1 MPRMLDAFKVELE
14 KHSELDVIERIELPP
29 RAERRTPVPSP
40 YRTGAVGRWLLSD
53 EALKGNL
60 WRHQALA
67 LEAFSSGD
75 NVVLSTGTASGKS
88 LVFQAATIKTLEADD
103 ESKVL
108 VFYPLKALAADQDV
122 SWSRTLERAGLP
134 GRWVASLTG
143 DVLPTERKAILEQ
156 ARIVIATPDVCHAWL
171 MRELATRASRRFLAN
186 LRLII
191 VDEAH
196 VFDAVFGSNA
206 AFLIRRLEAATRICQ
221 AKKPDNSPFAV
232 IAASATIANPR
243 EHLHGLTGLDFTVVD
258 EVQDGSPQYA
268 RALLHL
274 AYDPDEAQERISIL
288 QRDLIEQSDSGSF
301 ITFADSRQGV
311 ERLAA
316 ATEHELVSPYRGGY
330 EADDRAVIERALRSG
345 SLRGVVATSALEL
358 GINIAHFEV
367 GLNIHL
373 PASRKGFRQRLGRV
387 GRSSRGAFAIVA
399 ASNAFRRYGSSL
411 EDYYRRSVEPS
422 HLYLGNRFVH
432 FAHAKC
438 LADELEMLG
447 ARGKAAPPQGIDW
460 PAGFADVFEFARV
473 TGTRARPREFDHIAG
488 MGGDNPHHNYPLRN
502 IGGENF
508 QIGRGTGLFDR
519 IGSLTLQQAIREAYP
534 GAVYMHN
541 ARRWRVK
548 EWSSRAWERV
558 IKVSPMKAPIN
569 TRPLIRTFVNLSVE
583 RDGVVAGNLRKG
595 PHGFLAE
602 CQLQIS
608 ERVEGYQELGE
619 RKLYRDLRQNNSNMS
634 PKTRDFRTTGVAL
647 KIEAQWMADGDT
659 KRQLANAL
667 HDLTVR
673 DYSITPQ
680 DVDSAATNIALV
692 TNGQRKAVSDV
703 IVIYDATYGSLRLT
717 EPVFEELD
725 ALIKRLERSSEL
737 SSAGDSLVPADVAG
751 ALREWFDELE
761 SAEEEDYST
770 LLGGGDEV
778 ETDGLLYVL
787 APGSL
792 VARRD
797 RKGILRDIE
806 ILAPE
811 IVSLGDSPK
820 LFYRYKTGRPGTAM
834 LVADAVEVIGGE
846 YRYQKWN
853 PETLEYVEDED
864 DQL

>member
-14 KHSELDVIERIELPP
+14 KRNDLEVIERLEIPP
-29 RAERRTPVPSP
+29 RDERRRRVPSP
-40 YRTGAVGRWLLSD
+40 YRTGATGRWLLAD
-53 EALKGNL
+53 ETLKGNL
-60 WRHQALA
+60 WWHQAHA
-67 LEAFSSGD
+67 LEAFSSGN
-75 NVVLSTGTASGKS
+75 NVVLSTGTSSGKS
-88 LVFQAATIKTLEADD
+88 LVFQAATARTLEAD
-103 ESKVL
+103 EEAKIL

-122 SWSRTLERAGLP
+122 SWRRTLKRAGLP
-134 GRWVASLTG
+134 ERWVASVTG
-143 DVLPTERKAILEQ
+143 DVLPAERKAILEQ

-171 MRELATRASRRFLAN
+171 MRELATHTSKRFLAS
-186 LRLII
+186 LRLVI

-206 AFLIRRLEAATRICQ
+206 AFLIRRIEVAARICQ
-221 AKKPDNSPFAV
+221 KKEQNSSPFAV

-243 EHLHGLTGLDFTVVD
+243 EHLRRLTGLDFTVVD
-258 EVQDGSPQYA
+258 EVHDGSPQHA

-274 AYDPDEAQERISIL
+274 AYAPIEAQGGISTL
-288 QRDLIEQSDSGSF
+288 QRDLIERSDSGSF

-316 ATEHELVSPYRGGY
+316 DTEHELVSPYRSGY
-330 EADDRAVIERALRSG
+330 EADDRAAIERALRSG

-358 GINIAHFEV
+358 GINIPHFEV

-373 PASRKGFRQRLGRV
+373 PASRKGFRQRLGRI
-387 GRSSRGAFAIVA
+387 GRFSPGAFAIVA
-399 ASNAFRRYGSSL
+399 ESSSFRRYGSSL

-422 HLYLGNRFVH
+422 HLYLGNRFVQ

-447 ARGKAAPPQGIDW
+447 ARGRAAPPSGTDW
-460 PAGFADVFEFARV
+460 PAGFSDVFEFARV
-473 TGTRARPREFDHIAG
+473 TGARARPREFDHIAR

-502 IGGENF
+502 IGEENF
-508 QIGRGTGLFDR
+508 QIGRGTGLFER
-519 IGSLTLQQAIREAYP
+519 IGNLTLQQAIREAYP

-541 ARRWRVK
+541 ARRWRVQ
-548 EWSSRAWERV
+548 EWRSTAWERM
-558 IKVSPMKAPIN
+558 IKVSPMKAAIN
-569 TRPLIRTFVNLSVE
+569 TSPLIRTFVNLSVE
-583 RDGVVAGNLRKG
+583 RDGVVASNLRKG
-595 PHGFLAE
+595 PRGFLAE
-602 CQLQIS
+602 CQLQIT
-608 ERVEGYQELGE
+608 ERVEGFQELGD
-619 RKLYRDLRQNNSNMS
+619 RRLYRDLRQNNPNMS

-647 KIEAQWMADGDT
+647 KIEAQWMADGDK
-659 KRQLANAL
+659 KRQLAKAL
-667 HDLTVR
+667 HDLIVR
-673 DYSITPQ
+673 EYSIMPQ
-680 DVDSAATNIALV
+680 DIDSAATNIALV
-692 TNGQRKAVSDV
+692 SNGQRRAVSDV

-717 EPVFEELD
+717 ESVFEEID
-725 ALIKRLERSSEL
+725 ALINRLERSSDL
-737 SSAGDSLVPADVAG
+737 SSEGDSLVPGDVAG

-761 SAEEEDYST
+761 SAEEDDYSKF
-770 LLGGGDEV
+770 LGGGENV
-778 ETDGLLYVL
+778 ATEGLLWVL

-797 RKGILRDIE
+797 GQGVLRDIE

-811 IVSLGDSPK
+811 IVSLGDSPR
-820 LFYRYKTGRPGTAM
+820 LFYRYKAGRSGTAM

-864 DQL
+864 EQL

>member
-1 MPRMLDAFKVELE
+1 MPRMLDAFRIKLE
-14 KHSELDVIERIELPP
+14 QHNEFDVIERLELPP

-40 YRTGAVGRWLLSD
+40 YRTGAVGRWLLKD

-60 WRHQALA
+60 WLHQAFA
-67 LEAFSSGD
+67 LEAFSSGR

-103 ESKVL
+103 EARVL

-122 SWSRTLERAGLP
+122 SWRRALKRAGLP
-134 GRWVASLTG
+134 TRWVASVTG
-143 DVLPTERKAILEQ
+143 DVLPAERKAILEQ

-171 MRELATRASRRFLAN
+171 MRALATRSTKRFLAS
-186 LRLII
+186 LRLMI

-206 AFLIRRLEAATRICQ
+206 AFLIRRLEAAARICQ
-221 AKKPDNSPFAV
+221 AKKQDSSPFAV

-243 EHLHGLTGLDFTVVD
+243 EHLYGLTGLDFTVVD
-258 EVQDGSPQYA
+258 EVQDGSPQRA
-268 RALLHL
+268 RTLLHL
-274 AYDPDEAQERISIL
+274 AYDPHDAQGGISNL
-288 QRDLIEQSDSGSF
+288 QRDLIEHSDSGSF
-301 ITFADSRQGV
+301 ITFADSRQGI

-316 ATEHELVSPYRGGY
+316 DTEHELVSPYRSGY
-330 EADDRAVIERALRSG
+330 EADDRAAIERALRSG

-358 GINIAHFEV
+358 GINIPHFEV
-367 GLNIHL
+367 GLNIQL
-373 PASRKGFRQRLGRV
+373 PTSRKAFRQRLGRV

-399 ASNAFRRYGSSL
+399 GSNAFRRYGSSL

-447 ARGKAAPPQGIDW
+447 ARGKAAPPEGTDW

-473 TGTRARPREFDHIAG
+473 AGARARPREFDHIAG

-502 IGGENF
+502 IGEESF
-508 QIGRGTGLFDR
+508 QIGRGTGQFDR
-519 IGSLTLQQAIREAYP
+519 IGSLTLQQAVREAYP

-541 ARRWRVK
+541 ARRWRVQ
-548 EWSSRAWERV
+548 EWRSTAWERV
-558 IKVSPMKAPIN
+558 IKASPMKAPIN
-569 TRPLIRTFVNLSVE
+569 TSPLIRTFVNLSVE

-595 PHGFLAE
+595 PRGFLAE
-602 CQLQIS
+602 CQLQIT
-608 ERVEGYQELGE
+608 ERVEGYQELGN
-619 RKLYRDLRQNNSNMS
+619 RKLYRDLRQNNPNMS

-647 KIEAQWMADGDT
+647 KIEAQWMADGDK

-673 DYSITPQ
+673 EYSVTPQ
-680 DVDSAATNIALV
+680 DIDSAATNIALV

-717 EPVFEELD
+717 EPVFEKLG
-725 ALIKRLERSSEL
+725 ALITRLERSSEL
-737 SSAGDSLVPADVAG
+737 SSEGDSLIPAHVAG

-761 SAEEEDYST
+761 SAEEEGYT
-770 LLGGGDEV
+770 MLLGDAKEA
-778 ETDGLLYVL
+778 ETDGLLWVL

-797 RKGILRDIE
+797 GKGILHDIE

-820 LFYRYKTGRPGTAM
+820 LFYRYKTDRPGTAM

-846 YRYQKWN
+846 YRHQRWN

-864 DQL
+864 DLL

>member
-1 MPRMLDAFKVELE
+1 MPRMLDTFKVELE
-14 KHSELDVIERIELPP
+14 KHNELEVIERLELPP

-53 EALKGNL
+53 ETLKGNL
-60 WRHQALA
+60 WRHQAFA
-67 LEAFSSGD
+67 LDAFSSGN

-88 LVFQAATIKTLEADD
+88 LVFQAASIKTLEADD
-103 ESKVL
+103 EAKIL

-122 SWSRTLERAGLP
+122 SWRRTLKRAGLP
-134 GRWVASLTG
+134 ERWVASVTG
-143 DVLPTERKAILEQ
+143 DVLPTERKAIIEQ

-171 MRELATRASRRFLAN
+171 MRTLATRASKRFLAN
-186 LRLII
+186 LRLMI

-206 AFLIRRLEAATRICQ
+206 AFLIRRLEAAARICH
-221 AKKPDNSPFAV
+221 AKKPDSSPFAV

-243 EHLHGLTGLDFTVVD
+243 EHLHGLTGLEFSVVD
-258 EVQDGSPQYA
+258 EVQDGSPQHA
-268 RALLHL
+268 RELLHL
-274 AYDPDEAQERISIL
+274 AYDTNESQEGISNL

-316 ATEHELVSPYRGGY
+316 ATEHELVSPYRSGY
-330 EADDRAVIERALRSG
+330 ELDDRALIERALRSG
-345 SLRGVVATSALEL
+345 RLRGVVATSALEL
-358 GINIAHFEV
+358 GINIPHFEV
-367 GLNIHL
+367 GLNIQL
-373 PASRKGFRQRLGRV
+373 PASRKGFRQRLGRI
-387 GRSSRGAFAIVA
+387 GRSSPGSFAIVA

-411 EDYYRRSVEPS
+411 EEYFRGSVEPS

-447 ARGKAAPPQGIDW
+447 TRGKVAPPHGIDW

-473 TGTRARPREFDHIAG
+473 AGARARPREFDHIAG

-502 IGGENF
+502 IGEESF

-519 IGSLTLQQAIREAYP
+519 IGSLTLQQALREAYP

-541 ARRWRVK
+541 ARRWRVQ
-548 EWSSRAWERV
+548 EWRSRAWERV
-558 IKVSPMKAPIN
+558 IKASPMRAPIN
-569 TRPLIRTFVNLSVE
+569 TSPLIRTFVNLSVE

-602 CQLQIS
+602 CQLQIT
-608 ERVEGYQELGE
+608 ERVEGYQELGD
-619 RKLYRDLRQNNSNMS
+619 RKLYRDLRQKNPNMA
-634 PKTRDFRTTGVAL
+634 PKTRDFRTTGVVL
-647 KIEAQWMADGDT
+647 KIEAQWMADGDK
-659 KRQLANAL
+659 KRQLAKAL
-667 HDLTVR
+667 RDLAVR
-673 DYSITPQ
+673 EYSIMPQ
-680 DVDSAATNIALV
+680 DIDSAATNVALV

-717 EPVFEELD
+717 ERVFEELD
-725 ALIKRLERSSEL
+725 TLISRLERSSAL
-737 SSAGDSLVPADVAG
+737 SIEGDSLVSSDVAG

-761 SAEEEDYST
+761 SADAEGYST
-770 LLGGGDEV
+770 LSGGGEVV
-778 ETDGLLYVL
+778 ETDGLLWVL

-797 RKGILRDIE
+797 GQGILHDIE
-806 ILAPE
+806 ILSPE

-820 LFYRYKTGRPGTAM
+820 LFYRYNAGRPGTAM

-853 PETLEYVEDED
+853 PETNEYVADED
-864 DQL
+864 DQQ